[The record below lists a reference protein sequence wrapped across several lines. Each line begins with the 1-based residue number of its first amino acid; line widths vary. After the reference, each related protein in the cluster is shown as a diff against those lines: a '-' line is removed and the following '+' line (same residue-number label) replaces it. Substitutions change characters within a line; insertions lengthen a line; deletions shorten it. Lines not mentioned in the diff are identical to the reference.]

1 MPFRTPPGARRD
13 LLALIEA
20 ELRARL
26 EEAVDHACLDA
37 MVSARRAHDARLPRA
52 DDPRDREEFTATVRA
67 LLERLR
73 DEIPA
78 GADDMARA
86 DDTAGADG
94 GAGAGDAVR
103 PDTHGVR
110 PDTHR
115 LRPDAYAAHADAP
128 RARPAP
134 EPDARAGEESRL
146 LTAQIDRAK
155 ALPDYWQRFETIR
168 LRFTAEYVASR
179 GPRRSVLSRLLG
191 RG

>member
-1 MPFRTPPGARRD
+1 MPFRTPPGAPRD
-13 LLALIEA
+13 LLALIDA

-73 DEIPA
+73 DEIPP
-78 GADDMARA
+78 GA

-94 GAGAGDAVR
+94 GAGADDAAR

-115 LRPDAYAAHADAP
+115 LRPDAYAAHADAA